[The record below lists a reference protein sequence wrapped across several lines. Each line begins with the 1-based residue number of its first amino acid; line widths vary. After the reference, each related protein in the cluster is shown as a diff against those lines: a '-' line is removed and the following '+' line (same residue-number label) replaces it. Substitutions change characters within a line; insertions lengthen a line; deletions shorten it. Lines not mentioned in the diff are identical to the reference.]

1 MSTVFTFK
9 KFKVEQQGASF
20 KIGTDALVLGS
31 FIYSSNAETALDVG
45 TGTGVISLMVAQTHP
60 TIFIDAIE
68 VDKQNCALAQYN
80 FSESNFSDR
89 LKVIENDF
97 LNYSFDKKFDLIF
110 SNPPFFIDSLEN
122 NDRREANSRHLS
134 RNHLKNF
141 VEKIVKSLS
150 DKGLVYIIFPSFNF
164 QMWLDVFL
172 DNQLFLVERI
182 DVLGKP
188 NQIIRTIAVFSTE
201 NSAVQ
206 RRELIIRNANGTYTD
221 EYIQLT
227 KDFHSVNLSG
237 KE

>member
-1 MSTVFTFK
+1 LSTVFTFK

-20 KIGTDALVLGS
+20 KIGTDAVVLGS
-31 FIYSSNAETALDVG
+31 FIYSSNAKTALDIG
-45 TGTGVISLMVAQTHP
+45 AGTGVISLMVAQTHP

-89 LKVIENDF
+89 LSVVENDF
-97 LNYSFDKKFDLIF
+97 LNYTFSKKFDLIF
-110 SNPPFFIDSLEN
+110 SNPPYFVDSLEN
-122 NDRREANSRHLS
+122 NDQREANSRHLS

-141 VEKIVKSLS
+141 VEKIVESLS
-150 DKGLVYIIFPSFNF
+150 DKGLVYIIFPSLNF

-172 DNQLFLVERI
+172 NKKLFLVDRI

-201 NSAVQ
+201 NSLAK
-206 RRELIIRNANGTYTD
+206 RSELIIRNANGTYTD

>member
-31 FIYSSNAETALDVG
+31 FIYSSNAKTALDIG
-45 TGTGVISLMVAQTHP
+45 AGTGVISLMVAQNHP
-60 TIFIDAIE
+60 NTFIDAIE
-68 VDKQNCALAQYN
+68 IDNHNCSLARLN

-89 LKVIENDF
+89 LSVVENDF
-97 LNYSFDKKFDLIF
+97 LNYTFSKKFDLIF
-110 SNPPFFIDSLEN
+110 SNPPYFVDSLEN
-122 NDRREANSRHLS
+122 NDLREANSRHLS

-141 VEKIVKSLS
+141 VEKIVESIS
-150 DKGLVYIIFPSFNF
+150 AKGLVYLIFPAINF

-201 NSAVQ
+201 NSASK
-206 RRELIIRNANGTYTD
+206 RSELTIRNLNGTYTD

-227 KDFHSVNLSG
+227 KDFHSVNLSS

>member
-31 FIYSSNAETALDVG
+31 FICSSNAKTALDIG
-45 TGTGVISLMVAQTHP
+45 AGTGVISLMVAQTHP

-68 VDKQNCALAQYN
+68 VDQQNCALAHHN
-80 FSESNFSDR
+80 FTESNFSDR
-89 LKVIENDF
+89 LSIVESDF

-110 SNPPFFIDSLEN
+110 SNPPYFIDSLEN
-122 NDRREANSRHLS
+122 NDRRQANSRHLS
-134 RNHLKNF
+134 RNDLKKF
-141 VEKIVKSLS
+141 VEKIVECISN
-150 DKGLVYIIFPSFNF
+150 KGLVYLIFPAINF
-164 QMWLDVFL
+164 QMWLDNFL
-172 DNQLFLVERI
+172 ENQLFLVERI

-201 NSAVQ
+201 NSLTK
-206 RRELIIRNANGTYTD
+206 RHKLTIRNLDGTYTD

-227 KDFHSVNLSG
+227 KDFHSVNLSP